1 MSTIDQEAVRWLV
14 RNSGNA
20 MGSAEREAFD
30 AWFAADIRHKGAY
43 ARAAAIQN
51 ALSRA
56 TVQESLRPRREQL
69 EIEWAGASWNQAS
82 SRRAFL
88 RFGAMA
94 AGVAVIA
101 TASVFSM
108 LPDDAQVVTAKG
120 EFRKVQLAD
129 HSVATVNSGSGIEVS
144 LTRSARDITLRRGE
158 AWFDVARDKSKPFTV
173 AAGDVRARA
182 VGTAFGVRRF
192 ANGAEVM
199 VTEGSVEVW
208 SSDGAAR
215 KYLLAA
221 GDSAFVPSGGAKI
234 TVKRQ
239 PEEIERKLAWREG
252 KVIFVNQTLDEAV
265 ADFNRYSLRKI
276 VVMDPRLGSKTLVGQ
291 YPIDAPEVFAKDV
304 SLFLEVPLVITADR
318 IMIGEDRRAGA
329 RI

>member
-1 MSTIDQEAVRWLV
+1 MSTIDQEAILWLV
-14 RNSGNA
+14 RNTERA
-20 MGSAEREAFD
+20 MDDTERRAFE
-30 AWFAADIRHKGAY
+30 AWFAADIRHQGAY
-43 ARAAAIQN
+43 ARAAAINN
-51 ALSRA
+51 ALSR
-56 TVQESLRPRREQL
+56 TTMQESLRPARERL
-69 EIEWAGASWNQAS
+69 EVEWSNASWNQAS

-101 TASVFSM
+101 ATSVFTM
-108 LPDDAQVVTAKG
+108 LPDESTVLTAKG

-129 HSVATVNSGSGIEVS
+129 HSVASINSGSGIEVK
-144 LTRSARDITLRRGE
+144 LTRGARDITLRHGE
-158 AWFDVARDKSKPFTV
+158 AWFEVAKDKSKPFTV

-199 VTEGSVEVW
+199 VTEGTVEVW
-208 SSDGAAR
+208 SNEGVAR
-215 KYLLAA
+215 KHLLTA
-221 GDSAFVPSGGAKI
+221 GDMAFVPNQAAKI
-234 TVKRQ
+234 TVVRR

-252 KVIFVNQTLDEAV
+252 KVIFVNQTLNEAV

-276 VVMDPRLGSKTLVGQ
+276 VIMDPQLGSKTLVGQ

-304 SLFLEVPLVITADR
+304 SAFLDVPLEITADR
-318 IMIGEDRRAGA
+318 IMIGVKRAQPL
-329 RI
+329 